1 MKKIGE
7 LNALAGHF
15 IVCYDEADRNH
26 YKIYHKWYNQGW
38 HKMLVEKYGDLYS
51 CTIWINEFIKQ
62 HNEDGRKV

>member
-7 LNALAGHF
+7 LNALAGSF
-15 IVCYDEADRNH
+15 IICYDEKEAHNH

-51 CTIWINEFIKQ
+51 CSCWIHNWISQ
-62 HNEDGRKV
+62 HNEDGR